1 MEAQSLARSEQSLDQ
16 LQSLPIPETL
26 DPPDW
31 SSISALAHQIVD
43 DAVDHV
49 NRVRERPVW
58 RPLPEE
64 VEALFR
70 APVPDR
76 PMPIEGVYRLVK
88 DTVLAYPMGN
98 IHPRFWSWYMGAG
111 NFTGAL
117 GDFLAAIQG
126 SNLGGGRHAAALA
139 DQQVVGWL
147 RDMIGFPETASGT
160 LVSGGSVAN
169 LIGLTVARN
178 AMAGIDLREEGVA
191 ALKQPLRFYASD
203 QVHSCHRKAVEALG
217 LGNKALRR
225 IPTGPGYQIDLASL
239 RSAIVEDRA
248 LGFRPACVIGTAGTV
263 NSGAVDDLTA
273 LAEIA
278 AEEDLWFHV
287 DGCIGAL
294 ISIAPQNAWRVKG
307 IERADSVA
315 LDPHKWLHAPF
326 EVGCALV
333 RDRVKHREAFAVSP
347 EFLQVMPRGIASG
360 QWLHEFGFQTSRGFG
375 ALKVWM
381 ALMEHGVAKFG
392 RLIDQNIAHAALL
405 ADLVR
410 SHPPLELIVEPE
422 INIVCFR
429 FAPEGQGEERVK
441 EINVEIMLRLQET
454 GVAAL
459 SDTTMRGRHCLRAAI
474 CNHRTRP
481 EDLSLLVSVVLRLG
495 REISPP

>member
-1 MEAQSLARSEQSLDQ
+1 MGARSPKRSVEAF
-16 LQSLPIPETL
+16 LQPETL
-26 DPPDW
+26 ATLETLDSPDW
-31 SSISALAHQIVD
+31 SSVSALAHRIVD
-43 DAVDHV
+43 DAVDHLG
-49 NRVRERPVW
+49 RVRERPVW

-64 VEALFR
+64 VEALYQ

-76 PMPIEGVYRLVK
+76 PTPLEDVYQQVK

-98 IHPRFWSWYMGAG
+98 IHPRFWSWYMGSG

-126 SNLGGGRHAAALA
+126 SNLGGGRHAAALV

-169 LIGLTVARN
+169 LVGLTVARN

-191 ALKQPLRFYASD
+191 ALKEPLRFYASD
-203 QVHSCHRKAVEALG
+203 QVHSCHRKAVETLG

-225 IPTGPGYQIDLASL
+225 IPTDSLYRIDLEAL
-239 RSAIVEDRA
+239 RAAIAEDRA
-248 LGFRPACVIGTAGTV
+248 LGFKPACVIGTAGTV
-263 NSGAVDDLTA
+263 NSGAIDDLSV

-278 AEEDLWFHV
+278 AKEDLWFHV

-294 ISIAPQNAWRVKG
+294 LAIAPENAWRVKG

-333 RDRVKHREAFAVSP
+333 RDRTRHRETFAVSP
-347 EFLQVMPRGIASG
+347 EYLQGMSRGIASG
-360 QWLHEFGFQTSRGFG
+360 QWLYEFGFQTSRGFA

-381 ALMEHGVAKFG
+381 TLMEHGVSKFG
-392 RLIDQNIAHAALL
+392 RLIDQNIAQAAFL
-405 ADLVR
+405 ADLVV

-429 FAPEGQGEERVK
+429 YAPEGLNEERLK
-441 EINVEIMLRLQET
+441 ETNLEIMLRLQET

-459 SDTTMRGRHCLRAAI
+459 SDTTIRGKHCLRAAI

-481 EDLSLLVSVVLRLG
+481 DDLNLLISEVLRIG
-495 REISPP
+495 REIAQA

>member
-1 MEAQSLARSEQSLDQ
+1 MDAQSLDRSEESLNQ
-16 LQSLPIPETL
+16 PERLIPPETL

-31 SSISALAHQIVD
+31 SSVAALARRIVD

-49 NRVRERPVW
+49 GRARERPVW
-58 RPLPEE
+58 RPLPAE

-70 APVPDR
+70 APVPEQ
-76 PMPIEGVYRLVK
+76 PTPIEDVYALVK
-88 DTVLAYPMGN
+88 ETVLAYPMGN
-98 IHPRFWSWYMGAG
+98 IHPRFWSWYMGSG

-126 SNLGGGRHAAALA
+126 SNLGGGRHAAALT

-169 LIGLTVARN
+169 LVGLTVARN
-178 AMAGIDLREEGVA
+178 AMAGIDLREEGVS
-191 ALKQPLRFYASD
+191 ALKEPLRFYASD
-203 QVHSCHRKAVEALG
+203 QVHSCHRKAVETLG

-225 IPTGPGYQIDLASL
+225 IPTDSRYRIDLASL
-239 RSAIVEDRA
+239 RAAIEEDRA
-248 LGFRPACVIGTAGTV
+248 IGFRPACVIGTAGTV
-263 NSGAVDDLTA
+263 NSGAVDDLAA

-278 AEEDLWFHV
+278 AEQDLWLHV

-294 ISIAPQNAWRVKG
+294 LSISPANAWRVKG

-333 RDRVKHREAFAVSP
+333 RDRVKHRDAFAVSP
-347 EFLQVMPRGIASG
+347 EYLQGMSRGIASG
-360 QWLHEFGFQTSRGFG
+360 EWLHEFGLQTSRGFA

-392 RLIDQNIAHAALL
+392 RLIDQNIAQAAFL

-410 SHPPLELIVEPE
+410 SHPPLELLTEPE

-429 FAPEGQGEERVK
+429 YAPEGQSEERLK

-459 SDTTMRGRHCLRAAI
+459 SDTTIRGRHCLRAAI
-474 CNHRTRP
+474 CNHRTRL
-481 EDLSLLVSVVLRLG
+481 EDLNLLISEVLRLG
-495 REISPP
+495 SEVAPS

>member
-70 APVPDR
+70 TPVPDR

-98 IHPRFWSWYMGAG
+98 IHPRFWSWYMGSG

-147 RDMIGFPETASGT
+147 RDMIGFPATASGT

-225 IPTGPGYQIDLASL
+225 IPTGPGYRIDLASL
-239 RSAIVEDRA
+239 RAAIVEDRA

-294 ISIAPQNAWRVKG
+294 ISIAPQNAWRVRG
-307 IERADSVA
+307 IEQADSVA

-392 RLIDQNIAHAALL
+392 RLIDQNIAQAALL

-429 FAPEGQGEERVK
+429 FAPEGHGEERVK

-459 SDTTMRGRHCLRAAI
+459 SDTTIRGRHCLRAAI

-481 EDLSLLVSVVLRLG
+481 EDLSLLVSQVLRLG
-495 REISPP
+495 REISPS

>member
-1 MEAQSLARSEQSLDQ
+1 MGAYTQPELLATL
-16 LQSLPIPETL
+16 ETL

-31 SSISALAHQIVD
+31 SSVSALAHRIID
-43 DAVDHV
+43 DAVGHLG
-49 NRVRERPVW
+49 RVRERPVW
-58 RPLPEE
+58 QPLPEE
-64 VEALFR
+64 IEALYQ

-76 PMPIEGVYRLVK
+76 PTPLEDVYRQVK

-98 IHPRFWSWYMGAG
+98 IHPRFWSWYMGSG

-126 SNLGGGRHAAALA
+126 SNLGGGRHAAALV

-147 RDMIGFPETASGT
+147 RDIIGFPKAASGT

-169 LIGLTVARN
+169 LVGLTVARN

-191 ALKQPLRFYASD
+191 ALKEPMRFYASD
-203 QVHSCHRKAVEALG
+203 QVHSCHRKAVETLG

-225 IPTGPGYQIDLASL
+225 IPTDSRYRIDLEAL
-239 RSAIVEDRA
+239 RAAIAEDRA
-248 LGFRPACVIGTAGTV
+248 RGFRPACVIGTAGTV

-273 LAEIA
+273 LAGIA
-278 AEEDLWFHV
+278 AEENLWFHV

-294 ISIAPQNAWRVKG
+294 LSIAPENAWRVKG

-333 RDRVKHREAFAVSP
+333 RDRAKHRETFAVSP
-347 EFLQVMPRGIASG
+347 EFLQGMPRGIASG
-360 QWLHEFGFQTSRGFG
+360 QWLHEFGFQTSRGFV

-381 ALMEHGVAKFG
+381 ALMEHGIAKFA
-392 RLIDQNIAHAALL
+392 RLIDQNVAQAAFL

-410 SHPPLELIVEPE
+410 SNPPLELIVEPE

-429 FAPEGQGEERVK
+429 YAPEGLNEERLK
-441 EINVEIMLRLQET
+441 ETNLEIMLRLQET

-459 SDTTMRGRHCLRAAI
+459 SDTTIRGKHCLRAAI

-481 EDLSLLVSVVLRLG
+481 DDLNLLISEVLRIG
-495 REISPP
+495 SEIAQS